1 MHCSNFFVE
10 NTIISVSTYFF
21 LSFLKSSS
29 PVTAYLCK
37 YIVGQ
42 LILLRLRAREDFF
55 YANAQRWVTKK
66 NTECLESCKMV
77 DVTTFFSRLGT
88 NLTKM

>member
-42 LILLRLRAREDFF
+42 LILLRLRAREGFLR
-55 YANAQRWVTKK
+55 QCTKMGNK
-66 NTECLESCKMV
+66 KTTECLESCKMV
-77 DVTTFFSRLGT
+77 DVTTFFLG
-88 NLTKM
+88 